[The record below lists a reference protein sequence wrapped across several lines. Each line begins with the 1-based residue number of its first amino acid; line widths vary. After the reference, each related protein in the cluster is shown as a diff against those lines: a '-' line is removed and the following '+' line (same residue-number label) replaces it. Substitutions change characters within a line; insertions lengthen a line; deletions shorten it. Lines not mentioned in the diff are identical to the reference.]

1 MMANKRT
8 VDPDAL
14 EASVK
19 IVGLRLTSKQLEHI
33 EMLCEHEQCS
43 RSELFRRLLNR
54 EAHKAMEPQP
64 F

>member
-33 EMLCEHEQCS
+33 DMLCEHE
-43 RSELFRRLLNR
+43 
-54 EAHKAMEPQP
+54 
-64 F
+64 

>member
-8 VDPDAL
+8 VDPDSL
-14 EASVK
+14 EPSVK
-19 IVGLRLTSKQLEHI
+19 IVGLRLTSKQLQYI
-33 EMLCEHEQCS
+33 EMLCEQEKCS

-54 EAHKAMEPQP
+54 EAYKAMEPQP